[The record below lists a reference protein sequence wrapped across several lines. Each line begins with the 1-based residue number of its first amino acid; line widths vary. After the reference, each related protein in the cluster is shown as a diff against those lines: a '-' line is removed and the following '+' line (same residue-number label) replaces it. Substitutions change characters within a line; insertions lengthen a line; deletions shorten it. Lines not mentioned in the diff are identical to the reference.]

1 MPTYNTKFISAEGG
15 MGTGDYVY
23 LPSAATSTHDSVTL
37 HSLSVGTDNHGTGHN
52 AAACYMSIWKAV
64 GRPTSSTTAPP
75 DADWTLAQTIAF
87 PNGVPK
93 MANAHVVLAEIE
105 SSDRIAIG
113 FSTDSPANISDVDS
127 DNGWDGRVVNV
138 AYSYTDKLSEMAN
151 L

>member
-1 MPTYNTKFISAEGG
+1 
-15 MGTGDYVY
+15 
-23 LPSAATSTHDSVTL
+23 
-37 HSLSVGTDNHGTGHN
+37 
-52 AAACYMSIWKAV
+52 
-64 GRPTSSTTAPP
+64 
-75 DADWTLAQTIAF
+75 
-87 PNGVPK
+87 